1 MFSQIFAIQF
11 HVVSW
16 YPCLTALL
24 FPNDMEGGERSLL
37 VVYFAFVNTRSS
49 TCECRKLP
57 KVRQR
62 EIGFGGARDGNSVVT
77 ASTKKNA

>member
-1 MFSQIFAIQF
+1 
-11 HVVSW
+11 
-16 YPCLTALL
+16 
-24 FPNDMEGGERSLL
+24 MEGGERSLL